1 MDWKWE
7 VKSAPKYP
15 GIAQKCPE
23 VHKVPKNCPEMQ
35 KLSKIA
41 QTAQN
46 CPKEPK
52 SVHSVQNCPEVPKLN
67 NFYQEFSFGTPNVCT
82 VVSYDYDFSLIHRV
96 IRATLWFHD

>member
-1 MDWKWE
+1 
-7 VKSAPKYP
+7 
-15 GIAQKCPE
+15 
-23 VHKVPKNCPEMQ
+23 MQ

-67 NFYQEFSFGTPNVCT
+67 NFYQEFSFGTPCVCT
-82 VVSYDYDFSLIHRV
+82 VVSYDYEFSLIHRV
-96 IRATLWFHD
+96 IRATLWFHAQMLIQANLKHAHFHNFGLKTL